1 MLKWN
6 NPKSL
11 RERKRE
17 KTQEIKP
24 DYLKKIM
31 VGVEVLSVKQ
41 WKKYKVL
48 RQKKINLEFVLK
60 HIKKQLNFKMGKNP
74 GYFTQ
79 ENIERASKHM
89 KKSSTS
95 YINRKVQIKTD
106 VTIPWLEWP
115 KCNTLTRP
123 NAGEEVEQQGLWF
136 IAGGNA
142 KWLNVFSPYYPAT
155 ILLDICHNELKT

>member
-17 KTQEIKP
+17 KTTSHTWLSKK
-24 DYLKKIM
+24 DNGWSRSLVSKAVKKIQST
-31 VGVEVLSVKQ
+31 E
-41 WKKYKVL
+41 
-48 RQKKINLEFVLK
+48 RKKINLEFVLK
-60 HIKKQLNFKMGKNP
+60 HIKKQLNFKMGKTP

-106 VTIPWLEWP
+106 ITVPWLEWP
-115 KCNTLTRP
+115 KCSTLTRP

-136 IAGGNA
+136 IASGNA
-142 KWLNVFSPYYPAT
+142 KWLNVFLPYYPAT
-155 ILLDICHNELKT
+155 ILLGICHNELKT